1 MFRVTLVMMLKL
13 FLEARADV
21 SELLDIHYHT
31 HPAGVEEKFVE
42 NENSRNQR
50 GNHR

>member
-1 MFRVTLVMMLKL
+1 MFRVTLVMMLML
-13 FLEARADV
+13 FLKARADV
-21 SELLDIHYHT
+21 SELLDIRYHT

-42 NENSRNQR
+42 NSGNQR